1 MRKALKILHTV
12 AAAGLIGG
20 LACYMVLLLAHP
32 QDTPASYAGL
42 RQAIGAIG
50 NYLLIPSLGLALV
63 SGLFSMAVHAPFVN
77 QGWAWLKAGLG
88 ILMFR
93 GVLMLVGSMAD
104 YAAVVAR
111 RIADGEAERRVLDTA
126 LAHEW
131 QVLGMVMALSV
142 ANVVLGVWRPRF
154 AMSARPAAGREPERA
169 PRPSADHRGPA
180 ATGEG
185 ARRAA

>member
-12 AAAGLIGG
+12 AAGGLIGG
-20 LACYMVLLLAHP
+20 LGAYALLLLAHP
-32 QDTPASYAGL
+32 QATPEAYADL
-42 RQAIGAIG
+42 RQVVGAVG

-63 SGLFSMAVHAPFVN
+63 SGLVSMAVHAPFVN

-111 RIADGEAERRVLDTA
+111 RIAAGEAEPRVLETA

-131 QVLGMVMALSV
+131 YVFGAVLALSI

-154 AMSARPAAGREPERA
+154 ATPAHSRVAAAPQRTATPAGQAAEEPAEGVRQ
-169 PRPSADHRGPA
+169 A
-180 ATGEG
+180 A
-185 ARRAA
+185 

>member
-20 LACYMVLLLAHP
+20 LGAYVVLLLAHP
-32 QDTPASYAGL
+32 QGTPGAYADL
-42 RQAIGAIG
+42 RQVLGAVG
-50 NYLLIPSLGLALV
+50 NFLLIPSLGIALV
-63 SGLFSMAVHAPFVN
+63 TGLVSMAVHGPFVN

-111 RIADGEAERRVLDTA
+111 RIADGEAERRVLDAA

-131 QVLGMVMALSV
+131 SVLGMVMALSV

-154 AMSARPAAGREPERA
+154 AMSAHRRAGLAAEPAP
-169 PRPSADHRGPA
+169 GPA
-180 ATGEG
+180 AEHQAVGTGVRV
-185 ARRAA
+185 RRAA